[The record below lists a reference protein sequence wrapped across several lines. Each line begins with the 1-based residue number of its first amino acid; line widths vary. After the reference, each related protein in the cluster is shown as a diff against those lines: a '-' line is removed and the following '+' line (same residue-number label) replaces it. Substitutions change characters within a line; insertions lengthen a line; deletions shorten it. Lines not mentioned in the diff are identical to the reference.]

1 MCEDKFHPAAALDDI
16 ADGAVMKVEIEGKAI
31 LLCNSGGQI
40 FAVSNRCSHADEL
53 LDCGMMRGGWIA
65 CPAHGARFD
74 LASGEPLN
82 PPATQPITAFEVRE
96 RDGMI
101 EVRV

>member
-1 MCEDKFHPAAALDDI
+1 MSEAQFHSAVALNDI
-16 ADGAVMKVEIEGKAI
+16 AEGTMVKVEIEGQAI
-31 LLCNSGGQI
+31 LLCNSGTQI

-53 LDCGMMRGGWIA
+53 LDCGVMRNGWIA

-82 PPATQPITAFEVRE
+82 PPASEPIATFEVRA

-101 EVRV
+101 QVRV